1 MAQQRRGFAT
11 LAEDLLFGGLQPFIT
26 PKKIDLKREREG
38 KKI

>member
-1 MAQQRRGFAT
+1 MAQQLRALTT
-11 LAEDLLFGGLQPFIT
+11 LAEDLLFGVLQPFIT